1 MHMNQSPHPPSA
13 MGRALGSLA
22 RAAIVLFGMLLTLG
36 ALMLGMALAA
46 GVLLWALLRGR
57 RPGSVSMRW
66 RNTAMTPRPRSAPSG
81 EVVDA
86 QVREIVEVDPPT
98 QR

>member
-1 MHMNQSPHPPSA
+1 
-13 MGRALGSLA
+13 MGRVLGSLA
-22 RAAIVLFGMLLTLG
+22 RAAIVLFGVLLTLG
-36 ALMLGMALAA
+36 ALLLGMALAA

-57 RPGSVSMRW
+57 RPGPVSMRW
-66 RNTAMTPRPRSAPSG
+66 RNTAMTPRPRTPSG

-86 QVREIVEVDPPT
+86 EVREVVEVDPPT

>member
-1 MHMNQSPHPPSA
+1 
-13 MGRALGSLA
+13 MGRALGSVA
-22 RAAIVLFGMLLTLG
+22 RAAIVLFGMLLALG

-57 RPGSVSMRW
+57 RPAPVSMRW
-66 RNTAMTPRPRSAPSG
+66 RHAPVAPRTRNVPSG

-86 QVREIVEVDPPT
+86 EVREVVEVDPPP